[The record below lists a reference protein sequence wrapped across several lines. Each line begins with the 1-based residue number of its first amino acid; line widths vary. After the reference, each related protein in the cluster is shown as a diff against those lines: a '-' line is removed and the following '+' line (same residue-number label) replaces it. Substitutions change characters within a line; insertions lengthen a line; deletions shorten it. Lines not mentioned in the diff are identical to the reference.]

1 MSIFNCTF
9 AKKMK
14 KMKDYLSWKEASS
27 LIRCLEKENKYRVA
41 LLIFVSLHTGMRI
54 NDILRL
60 RWCDIINVH
69 ALCFTESR
77 TSKNRTILLTH
88 EMEEYFLASY
98 NRITKSA
105 LTEYCFLSQKKNVY
119 SVQRVNQMLK
129 TLSTKCGIQNVSVT
143 TNTLR
148 KTFGRELF
156 FKTGREAIIFLMEY
170 FSHPSIQFTLEYL
183 QLESESDTMFLFKL

>member
-1 MSIFNCTF
+1 
-9 AKKMK
+9 
-14 KMKDYLSWKEASS
+14 MKDYITWNEAAN
-27 LIRCLEKENKYRVA
+27 LISCLEKEQNYRFS
-41 LLIFVSLHTGMRI
+41 LLVFVSLHTGMRI

-60 RWCDIINVH
+60 RWCDIINVP

-98 NRITKSA
+98 NRIMKPA
-105 LTEYCFLSQKKNVY
+105 LKEYCFISQKKSVY
-119 SVQRVNQMLK
+119 SVQRVNQLLK
-129 TLSTKCGIQNVSVT
+129 TLSAKCDIQNVSIT

-148 KTFGRELF
+148 KTFGRELYY
-156 FKTGREAIIFLMEY
+156 KTGREAIIFLMEY

-183 QLESESDTMFLFKL
+183 QLESESDAMFLFKL

>member
-1 MSIFNCTF
+1 MYMVICTF
-9 AKKMK
+9 AKNMN
-14 KMKDYLSWKEASS
+14 MKDYISWNEASS
-27 LIRCLEKENKYRVA
+27 LIRCLEREHNYRVS
-41 LLIFVSLHTGMRI
+41 LLVFVSLHTGMRI

-60 RWCDIINVH
+60 RWCDIINVP

-77 TSKNRTILLTH
+77 TSKNRTILLTP
-88 EMEEYFLASY
+88 EMEEYFLTSY
-98 NRITKSA
+98 KRIKKPV

-119 SVQRVNQMLK
+119 TVQRVNQLLK
-129 TLSTKCGIQNVSVT
+129 THSTKCDIKNVSVT

-156 FKTGREAIIFLMEY
+156 FKIGWEAIIFLMEY

-183 QLESESDTMFLFKL
+183 QLESESDKMFLFKL